1 MTLHELNTLFA
12 EKPELLKAFLDHKRE
27 DVANHLGSLG
37 LSVRTAEQDKAF
49 LDEKTG
55 GMTSRLD
62 TIETL
67 LKNSQTKASTVFTP
81 QFKTTDEIHTFLQG
95 KGLSIGSRDY
105 VHEFSTLASENRL
118 AS

>member
-12 EKPELLKAFLDHKRE
+12 EKPELLKAYLDNKRE
-27 DVANHLGSLG
+27 DVASHLGSMG
-37 LSVRTAEQDKAF
+37 LTVRDAAQDKAF
-49 LDEKTG
+49 LDERTG

-67 LKNSQTKASTVFTP
+67 LKNSQTNASTIFTP

-95 KGLSIGSRDY
+95 KGLPVGSSDY
-105 VHEFSTLASENRL
+105 VREFSTLASENRL